1 MTDSDMI
8 DAGRENELA
17 SLVRTVHGENAVEY
31 LVGALASVTT
41 GPQLDHLL
49 RHLAGAMTR
58 PLAPAEAERLI
69 RAIFDGDLVAD
80 DGAATTDYRIRV
92 AFTASRP
99 LTKHEIDSLRDS
111 IATRVGDPRSWR
123 RQERGTYAEPGFGV
137 SDVAVDVR

>member
-1 MTDSDMI
+1 MI

-17 SLVRTVHGENAVEY
+17 SLARAVHGENAVEY
-31 LVGALASVTT
+31 LAGALASAAT

-49 RHLAGAMTR
+49 RHLAGALLPAGSR

-80 DGAATTDYRIRV
+80 DGAATADYRIRV

-111 IATRVGDPRSWR
+111 IAARVGDPRSWR